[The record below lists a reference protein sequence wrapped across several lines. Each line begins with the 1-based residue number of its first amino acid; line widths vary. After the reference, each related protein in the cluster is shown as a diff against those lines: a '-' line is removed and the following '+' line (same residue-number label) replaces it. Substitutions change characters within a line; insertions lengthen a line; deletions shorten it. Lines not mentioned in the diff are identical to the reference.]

1 MQKTP
6 TRRERVRAQ
15 TIREIKV
22 LALKQMAAEGPAAI
36 SLRKIARDMGMT
48 SGALYSYYDTRD
60 DLLTA
65 LIADVYGSLADVLAA
80 ARDSVPA
87 SDPAGR
93 MMAYA
98 RAYRQWA
105 ITHPDEFRLL
115 YGDPAP
121 GYQVPE
127 GGPAAEAEHRACGV
141 LAGLVVDFGAGT
153 RPAAAPPDGAS
164 RTGDTHQ
171 WDDFYPRFAEGLR
184 RSFPGLSAETAGL
197 ALRVWGRMHGL
208 VSLEV
213 YGHLRTQTHD
223 PAKLYNI
230 EMADLVGS
238 LERAAN

>member
-1 MQKTP
+1 MPTTQ

-15 TIREIKV
+15 TIREIKD
-22 LALKQMAAEGPAAI
+22 LALRQMAAEGPAAI
-36 SLRKIARDMGMT
+36 SLRKIAREMGMT

-65 LIADVYGSLADVLAA
+65 LIADVYQSLADVLAL
-80 ARDSVPA
+80 ARDSV
-87 SDPAGR
+87 SVGDPAGR

-105 ITHPDEFRLL
+105 IAHPDEFRLL

-121 GYQVPE
+121 GYQMPE
-127 GGPAAEAEHRACGV
+127 DGPAADAEHRACEV
-141 LAGLVVDFGAGT
+141 LAGLVVAFKADALPAGAAEAGAG
-153 RPAAAPPDGAS
+153 RADEG
-164 RTGDTHQ
+164 HQ
-171 WDDFYPRFAEGLR
+171 WADFRPRFAAGLR
-184 RSFPGLSAETAGL
+184 ESFPGLSAETAGL

-223 PAKLYNI
+223 PAKLYDI
-230 EMADLVGS
+230 EMADLIRT
-238 LERAAN
+238 LERPAE